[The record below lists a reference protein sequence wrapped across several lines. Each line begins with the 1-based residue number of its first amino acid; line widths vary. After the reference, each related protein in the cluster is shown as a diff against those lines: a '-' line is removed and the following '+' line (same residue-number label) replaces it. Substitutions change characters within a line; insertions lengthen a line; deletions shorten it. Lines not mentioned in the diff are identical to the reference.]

1 MDLITLLQIL
11 LLLFVEQIICNRLS
25 RQHLAKQYVKNLS
38 LLERDLS
45 QTIIVDDRNDVYKY
59 HPRNGI
65 NCYDFNGDEPNSYQ
79 DNELTLI
86 GDFLIG
92 IKDCEDVRDHCP
104 YVLYCMNHMLA
115 YACTKCA

>member
-1 MDLITLLQIL
+1 M
-11 LLLFVEQIICNRLS
+11 FVEQIISNRLS
-25 RQHLAKQYVKNLS
+25 REHLSDQYFKNLS

-45 QTIIVDDRNDVYKY
+45 QTIIVDDTKKVCSY
-59 HPRNGI
+59 HLKNAIICKR
-65 NCYDFNGDEPNSYQ
+65 FNGDEPNSYQ

-104 YVLYCMNHMLA
+104 YVFE
-115 YACTKCA
+115 